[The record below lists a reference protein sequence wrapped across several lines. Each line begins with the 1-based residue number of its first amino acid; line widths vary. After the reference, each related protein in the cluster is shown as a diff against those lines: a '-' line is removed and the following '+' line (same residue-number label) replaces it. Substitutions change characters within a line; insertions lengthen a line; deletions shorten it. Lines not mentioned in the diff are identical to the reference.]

1 MANLEQ
7 NLDLLRELQVYD
19 IKIDDIKRQISNAPL
34 LIEEKNKAWGAK
46 KFEMDEKKKNFVEL
60 NSLKKEKES
69 MLDAQEKVI
78 DKHSMELNTV
88 KSNKRYN
95 TLLAGIEK
103 AKVDKSVVEDELL
116 ELMDKIDKEFVV
128 VKEME
133 KELKDFENKIKI
145 DIREVEDSLKKK
157 EEEISVL
164 ENVREGYKLKVN
176 QSILSQYNRL
186 RLDSSNGLGIALVDD
201 ESCGVCGMELRPQLI
216 NQTRKC
222 HELVFCDNC
231 SRILLKK

>member
-19 IKIDDIKRQISNAPL
+19 IKIDDIKRQISKAPL

-46 KFEMDEKKKNFVEL
+46 KFEMDAKKKNFVEL

-69 MLDAQEKVI
+69 LLDAKEKAI

-88 KSNKRYN
+88 KSNNTYN
-95 TLLAGIEK
+95 ALLAEIEK

-176 QSILSQYNRL
+176 QSILSQYDRL
-186 RLDSSNGLGIALVDD
+186 RLGSSNGLGIALVDD